1 MAKKLTKRKR
11 KLIIAVT
18 SGCLLITVL
27 VVVVIYGVNRKNL
40 HVPGEKVEGL
50 TNDLARDI
58 PDGYP
63 DIVFTDVT
71 EQARIDFQ
79 HFGDI
84 RSTQLPEDM
93 GSGLAWGDYDN
104 DGWQDLFIVNFS
116 GSLEQRGNSAGRIL
130 PHAHLY
136 HNNQDGTFSEVSSD
150 AGVDLVAFANG
161 CAWGDFNNDGWLDLF
176 ISSYGK
182 NYLFRNN
189 GNGHFTDIS
198 YKSGIDPFRNYW
210 TGIAIGDYNLD
221 GNPDIYVCGYVEYQ
235 YSDQRHMSMQ
245 YNAEVP
251 SSINPSSFKPARNL
265 LLKNNGNG
273 TFTEIAE
280 EAGVSNENG
289 RSLAAAWCDFNDD
302 GLPDLYVAND
312 VSDNAFFLNIGD
324 GSFRD
329 VSYNSFVAD
338 YRGAMGIGVGDWD
351 NDGDF
356 DMFITHWIAQE
367 NALYVNLLSQMNVD
381 GISKENRMKF
391 MDQAERYGLG
401 QSALAYIG
409 FSTFF
414 FDYDN
419 DSRLD
424 LFIVNGSTFQ
434 NRDNNKELVPMNDQ
448 LLWNKGNE
456 DGFFDVSDV
465 SGPYFSESH
474 VGRGGAYADYDND
487 GDLDVLVVNHQG
499 YARLLRNDGGNS
511 NDWIQVKLEQDN
523 NNRFGIGAK
532 LRLVADSKVQ
542 IREIG
547 NQGNYLS
554 QNSLIQH
561 FGLGKVTYID
571 TLEITWP
578 DGRKQYHLNLGINQT
593 ITISKD
599 NQETDI

>member
-1 MAKKLTKRKR
+1 
-11 KLIIAVT
+11 
-18 SGCLLITVL
+18 
-27 VVVVIYGVNRKNL
+27 
-40 HVPGEKVEGL
+40 
-50 TNDLARDI
+50 
-58 PDGYP
+58 
-63 DIVFTDVT
+63 
-71 EQARIDFQ
+71 
-79 HFGDI
+79 
-84 RSTQLPEDM
+84 
-93 GSGLAWGDYDN
+93 
-104 DGWQDLFIVNFS
+104 
-116 GSLEQRGNSAGRIL
+116 
-130 PHAHLY
+130 
-136 HNNQDGTFSEVSSD
+136 
-150 AGVDLVAFANG
+150 
-161 CAWGDFNNDGWLDLF
+161 
-176 ISSYGK
+176 
-182 NYLFRNN
+182 
-189 GNGHFTDIS
+189 
-198 YKSGIDPFRNYW
+198 
-210 TGIAIGDYNLD
+210 
-221 GNPDIYVCGYVEYQ
+221 
-235 YSDQRHMSMQ
+235 
-245 YNAEVP
+245 
-251 SSINPSSFKPARNL
+251 
-265 LLKNNGNG
+265 
-273 TFTEIAE
+273 
-280 EAGVSNENG
+280 
-289 RSLAAAWCDFNDD
+289 
-302 GLPDLYVAND
+302 VAND